1 VFYSNIGGDP
11 MRIFEV
17 VLILINLLSIFLS
30 FKKNSKVVKL
40 GVAGINLFLFLI
52 HGIFEGFR
60 YQMIFSYIF
69 VILFVIFT
77 LIKTRYNSFQAKT
90 PKALKVIIRTLSV
103 IFLIATL
110 LLSCA
115 LPVFKLPKPTGSYD
129 VGINYFHLVDENR
142 NDPFLDK
149 STKKRELMVKVY
161 YPAKND
167 DSKPFDGYFH
177 NSSELLKAFAAGY
190 NMPEFIFSHLKL
202 VNTNSK
208 EGLQVSD
215 KEQGYPVVLFSHG
228 AGTTMEVQTSQCED
242 LASQGY
248 IVAAI
253 DHTYVSWATLFPDGV
268 VTAQE
273 ATTDFNTAD
282 PAETITQIMA
292 DDSKFVIDSLRRMNE
307 GKINSDLKGRL
318 NLDKIGAIGHSVGG
332 AVAYNLAINDSR
344 IKAAVDLDGIVF
356 VTPKNK
362 SEDMAPFLMIANDKY
377 HILGIQ
383 SREPLIKK
391 FEDMPEEDQIIAISM
406 YGSEE
411 VYKEAYQK
419 SSQNIT
425 GLVEVLR
432 SSGNLFTIEG
442 SDHMKFTDLGFFIG
456 FKQFRELMGIG
467 GNTTPA
473 RCLEITK
480 SVTATFFNKHLKSGE
495 KDTLQSQVNKY
506 PELKKVNLK

>member
-1 VFYSNIGGDP
+1 
-11 MRIFEV
+11 MRTFEL
-17 VLILINLLSIFLS
+17 VLILVNLLSIFIS
-30 FKKNSKVVKL
+30 FKKHSTVVRL
-40 GVAGINLFLFLI
+40 GVAGVNLFLFFI

-69 VILFVIFT
+69 VTIFVVFT
-77 LIKTRYNSFQAKT
+77 LVKTRYKLFLTKT
-90 PKALKVIIRTLSV
+90 PKTLKVIIRSLSV
-103 IFLIATL
+103 IFLIVTL
-110 LLSCA
+110 LLSYA

-149 STKKRELMVKVY
+149 STKKRELMIKVY
-161 YPAKND
+161 YPGKND
-167 DSKPFDGYFH
+167 DSKPFDRYFH

-190 NMPEFIFSHLKL
+190 HMPEFLFSHLKL

-215 KEQGYPVVLFSHG
+215 KEQSYPIVLFSHG

-253 DHTYVSWATLFPDGV
+253 DHTYVSWATLFPDRV
-268 VTAQE
+268 ATAQE

-282 PAETITQIMA
+282 PAGIITQIMA
-292 DDSKFVIDSLRRMNE
+292 DDSKFVIDSLTKINE
-307 GKINSDLKGRL
+307 GIIKSNFMGRL

-332 AVAYNLAINDSR
+332 AVAYNLAINNSR

-356 VTPKNK
+356 VTPKDK

-377 HILGIQ
+377 HIQGIQ
-383 SREPLIKK
+383 NREPLMEK
-391 FEDMPEEDQIIAISM
+391 FEDMPEEEQKIMISM

-411 VYKEAYQK
+411 SYKEAYK
-419 SSQNIT
+419 KASQNII
-425 GLVEVLR
+425 GLAEVLK

-442 SDHMKFTDLGFFIG
+442 SDHMKFTDMGFLIG
-456 FKQFRELMGIG
+456 IRQLRELMGIG
-467 GNTTPA
+467 GSTAPT
-473 RCLEITK
+473 RCLQITK
-480 SVTATFFNKHLKSGE
+480 SVTAAFFNKHLKSGE
-495 KDTLQSQVNKY
+495 KNTLESQINKY

>member
-1 VFYSNIGGDP
+1 
-11 MRIFEV
+11 
-17 VLILINLLSIFLS
+17 
-30 FKKNSKVVKL
+30 
-40 GVAGINLFLFLI
+40 
-52 HGIFEGFR
+52 
-60 YQMIFSYIF
+60 MIFSYIF
-69 VILFVIFT
+69 VIIFVVFT
-77 LIKTRYNSFQAKT
+77 LVKTTYKSFQAKT
-90 PKALKVIIRTLSV
+90 PKGLKLIIRGLSV
-103 IFLIATL
+103 IFLIVTL
-110 LLSCA
+110 LLSYA

-167 DSKPFDGYFH
+167 NSKLFDRYFH
-177 NSSELLKAFAAGY
+177 NSPELLKAFAAGY
-190 NMPEFIFSHLKL
+190 HMPDFLFSHLKL

-215 KEQGYPVVLFSHG
+215 KEKSYPVVLFSHG

-253 DHTYVSWATLFPDGV
+253 DHTNVSWATLFPDRV

-282 PAETITQIMA
+282 PAEIITQIMA
-292 DDSKFVIDSLRRMNE
+292 DDSKFVIDSLTKINQ
-307 GKINSDLKGRL
+307 GKIDSNFKEKL

-344 IKAAVDLDGIVF
+344 VKAAINLDGVVF
-356 VTPKNK
+356 ITPKENAK
-362 SEDMAPFLMIANDKY
+362 DMAPFLMLANDKY
-377 HILGIQ
+377 HVQGIQ
-383 SREPLIKK
+383 NKEPLTKK
-391 FEDMPEEDQIIAISM
+391 IEDMTEEDQKIMISM

-411 VYKEAYQK
+411 SYKEAYK
-419 SSQNIT
+419 KASQNIT
-425 GLVEVLR
+425 GLAEVLK

-442 SDHMKFTDLGFFIG
+442 SDHMKFTDMGFLIG
-456 FKQFRELMGIG
+456 IRQLRELINIG
-467 GNTTPA
+467 GNTAPA

-480 SVTATFFNKHLKSGE
+480 SVTAAFFNKHLKSEE
-495 KDTLQSQVNKY
+495 KDALESQVSKY

>member
-1 VFYSNIGGDP
+1 
-11 MRIFEV
+11 MRTFEV

-30 FKKNSKVVKL
+30 FKKHSKVVSIGAA
-40 GVAGINLFLFLI
+40 GVNLFIFLI

-69 VILFVIFT
+69 VIIFVVFT
-77 LIKTRYNSFQAKT
+77 LVKIKYKFFQAKT
-90 PKALKVIIRTLSV
+90 PKGLKVIIRSLSV
-103 IFLIATL
+103 IFLIVTL
-110 LLSCA
+110 LLSYA

-149 STKKRELMVKVY
+149 STKKREMMVKVY
-161 YPAKND
+161 YPAKKD
-167 DSKPFDGYFH
+167 DSKPFDRYFH

-190 NMPEFIFSHLKL
+190 HMPDFIFSHLKL
-202 VNTNSK
+202 VKTNSK
-208 EGLQVSD
+208 ESLQVSD
-215 KEQGYPVVLFSHG
+215 KEESYPVVLFSHG

-253 DHTYVSWATLFPDGV
+253 DHTYVSWATLFQDRV

-282 PAETITQIMA
+282 PAEIITQIMA
-292 DDSKFVIDSLRRMNE
+292 DDSKFIIDSLTKINE
-307 GKINSDLKGRL
+307 GKINSNLNGKL

-344 IKAAVDLDGIVF
+344 VKAAINLDGIVF
-356 VTPKNK
+356 ITPKENTK
-362 SEDMAPFLMIANDKY
+362 DMAPFLMLANDKY
-377 HILGIQ
+377 HVQGIQ
-383 SREPLIKK
+383 NREPLTKK
-391 FEDMPEEDQIIAISM
+391 FEDMTEEDQKIMISM

-411 VYKEAYQK
+411 VYKESYKKA
-419 SSQNIT
+419 SQNIT
-425 GLVEVLR
+425 GLAEILK

-442 SDHMKFTDLGFFIG
+442 SDHMKFTDMGLLIG
-456 FKQFRELMGIG
+456 IRQLRELMGIG

-480 SVTATFFNKHLKSGE
+480 SVTTAFFNKHLKSEE
-495 KDTLQSQVNKY
+495 KDALESQVNKY
-506 PELKKVNLK
+506 TELKKVNLK

>member
-1 VFYSNIGGDP
+1 
-11 MRIFEV
+11 MRIFELL
-17 VLILINLLSIFLS
+17 LILINLLSIFLS
-30 FKKNSKVVKL
+30 FKKYSKVVML
-40 GVAGINLFLFLI
+40 WVAGINLFLFLI

-69 VILFVIFT
+69 VFIFVFFT
-77 LIKTRYNSFQAKT
+77 IVKTKYKFFQVKT
-90 PKALKVIIRTLSV
+90 AKALKVIIRSLSV

-110 LLSCA
+110 LLSYA
-115 LPVFKLPKPTGSYD
+115 LPVFKLPKPTGGYD
-129 VGINYFHLVDENR
+129 VGIDYFHLVDENR
-142 NDPFLDK
+142 NDPFLYK
-149 STKKRELMVKVY
+149 STKKRELMIKVY

-167 DSKPFDGYFH
+167 ESKPFDGYFH

-190 NMPEFIFSHLKL
+190 HMPEFIFNHLRL

-215 KEQGYPVVLFSHG
+215 KEQSYPVILFSHG

-253 DHTYVSWATLFPDGV
+253 DHTYVSWATLFPDRV

-273 ATTDFNTAD
+273 ATTDFSTAD
-282 PAETITQIMA
+282 PAELITQIMA
-292 DDSKFVIDSLRRMNE
+292 DDSKFVIDSLTQMNE
-307 GKINSDLKGRL
+307 GQIESNFKERL
-318 NLDKIGAIGHSVGG
+318 NLDKIGTIGHSVGG

-356 VTPKNK
+356 VAPKDK
-362 SEDMAPFLMIANDKY
+362 SEDIAPFLMIANDKY
-377 HILGIQ
+377 HIQGIQ

-391 FEDMPEEDQIIAISM
+391 FEDMTEEEQKIMISM

-411 VYKEAYQK
+411 SYKEAYK
-419 SSQNIT
+419 KASQNII
-425 GLVEVLR
+425 GLAEVLK

-442 SDHMKFTDLGFFIG
+442 SDHMKFTDMGFFIG
-456 FKQFRELMGIG
+456 IEQLRELMGIG
-467 GNTTPA
+467 GNTAPA

-480 SVTATFFNKHLKSGE
+480 SVTAAFFNKHLKSEE
-495 KDTLQSQVNKY
+495 KNVLDSQVNKY